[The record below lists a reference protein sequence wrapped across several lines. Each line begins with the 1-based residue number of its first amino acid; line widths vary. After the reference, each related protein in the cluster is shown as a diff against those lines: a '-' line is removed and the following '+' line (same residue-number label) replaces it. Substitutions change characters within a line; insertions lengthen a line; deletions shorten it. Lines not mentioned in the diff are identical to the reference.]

1 MEQLSIILTEKKNLG
16 YVAIPFMVSLDNAPA
31 LTLIEQVLPQHI
43 AEGKYPFTGIEKE
56 IIESLYKINEQSVF
70 KRFSKEKTLKSF
82 FDKLTDDMINKH
94 IRPFIEEQLAKSFDL
109 IAASSIPI
117 FIKMVTYS
125 NLYISDQVSI
135 SAEHSK
141 AVFHFSLNPEE
152 LSYTL
157 RISESNK
164 ELNLFKRDISEITA
178 NPATLLI
185 NHHLYRFKNIDSKK
199 FKPFVEKNKISVPGR
214 SVEKYMSSF
223 VENCVRDHEV
233 SATGFDIKGK
243 EVDRKAIL
251 SLENDLS
258 MQAVLVLKFQYE
270 QRKYLA
276 GTKSSIFVDL
286 KNEND
291 RYVFYKFNRDKE
303 WEEDI
308 ISLLKNM
315 GLKHSVNCNFKPETI
330 NSQTALYNI
339 IEWINENGATL
350 TQEGIDL
357 IQTGFKEPYYTGEV
371 KLDFRYKTE
380 EDWFDIQAL
389 VILDEFQIP
398 FVRFRKNIISG
409 NREYKLPNGKIFVMP
424 EEWFSRYTDLMQFAK
439 ENDDHIILDKMHF
452 SLFPSDD
459 EMQTDKNWDNKLS
472 ELANFTQN
480 GLLEQPR
487 ALKAQMRPYQLEGYA
502 WMSLLHKHN
511 LGGILADDMGLGKTL
526 QTIALLT
533 DIYECNPSGEEPNC
547 SHDMEAPAAK
557 QATLIDN
564 APVPG
569 FNQSS
574 KPATLIVMPT
584 SLIHNW
590 ENEIRKFAP
599 HLKVYLYTGNSR
611 LKSNEI
617 GKILRH
623 YHVVLTT
630 YGILRNDLEYLSN
643 YNFLY
648 LILDE
653 SQNIKN
659 PSSKIYHAVTEI
671 QATHKLVLSG
681 TPIENSLTDLW
692 AQMTFVNRGLLGN
705 QNFFRN
711 HFEIPITKNKDESK
725 EIKLRKIITPF
736 ILRRTKEMVAKDL
749 PPITEQV
756 LYCEMTPEQKKVY
769 EKERSGIRNEIL
781 KNLDYAQVHKV
792 SFMALQALTRL
803 RLIANHP
810 RLCDPHYTASSGKFE
825 QILEHIDNIIADKHK
840 LLIFS
845 SFVKDIELIEVELK
859 KRGHQYSKLT
869 GATTDRQK
877 VIDNFTKDEN
887 CKIFLISLKAG
898 GVGLNLTQADY
909 VFVLNPWWNPAAE
922 AQAINRAHRIGQTK
936 NVFVYKFITT
946 DSIEEK
952 IAKLQE
958 KKLLL
963 ANSFITSDNPLKDL
977 TADEIKALF
986 E

>member
-16 YVAIPFMVSLDNAPA
+16 YVAIPFMVSFDNAPT

-43 AEGKYPFTGIEKE
+43 VEGKYPFTGIEKE
-56 IIESLYKINEQSVF
+56 IIESLYKINEQSIF
-70 KRFSKEKTLKSF
+70 RRFSREKTLKTF
-82 FDKLTDDMINKH
+82 FDKLTDEMIDKF
-94 IRPFIEEQLAKSFDL
+94 IRPFIEEQITKSFDL
-109 IAASSIPI
+109 IAASNLKVFLK
-117 FIKMVTYS
+117 FITYS
-125 NLYISDQVSI
+125 NLYISDEVTL
-135 SAEHSK
+135 SAENSK
-141 AVFHFSLNPEE
+141 AVFHFLLNPDE

-157 RISESNK
+157 KISEGDK
-164 ELNLFKRDISEITA
+164 ELNLFKKDIIEITS

-199 FKPFVEKNKISVPGR
+199 FKPFAEKSKISVPGR

-233 SATGFDIKGK
+233 SATGFDIKEK
-243 EVDRKAIL
+243 EVSRTAIL

-270 QRKYLA
+270 HRKYLA

-286 KNEND
+286 KKEND
-291 RYVFYKFNRDKE
+291 NYIFYKFNRDKE
-303 WEEDI
+303 WEEEV
-308 ISLLKNM
+308 ISGLKNM
-315 GLKHSVNCNFKPETI
+315 GLKHSVNCNFIPESS
-330 NSQTALYNI
+330 NNKSSLYNI
-339 IEWINENGATL
+339 IEWINENGTILA
-350 TQEGIDL
+350 QEGIEL
-357 IQTGFKEPYYTGEV
+357 TQNGFKESYYTGEV

-380 EDWFDIQAL
+380 EDWFDIHA
-389 VILDEFQIP
+389 VVFLDGYRIP
-398 FVRFRKNIISG
+398 FVKFRKNIISG
-409 NREYKLPNGKIFVMP
+409 NHEYILPNGEIFIMP
-424 EEWFSRYTDLMQFAK
+424 EEWFARYADLMQFAK
-439 ENDDHIILDKMHF
+439 ENEDNLVLDKMHF
-452 SLFPSDD
+452 SLFPTD
-459 EMQTDKNWDNKLS
+459 EEIQTDKDWNNKLS
-472 ELANFTQN
+472 ELANFSQN
-480 GLLEQPR
+480 AEVEQPQMI
-487 ALKAQMRPYQLEGYA
+487 KAQMRPYQLEGYA
-502 WMSLLHKHN
+502 WMRLLYKHN

-526 QTIALLT
+526 QTIALLSNVYDMEEKAKSKGT
-533 DIYECNPSGEEPNC
+533 GNDSATKEQEMGTNNVPMSGFNPSIN
-547 SHDMEAPAAK
+547 AA
-557 QATLIDN
+557 
-564 APVPG
+564 
-569 FNQSS
+569 S
-574 KPATLIVMPT
+574 LIVMPT

-590 ENEIRKFAP
+590 ENEIHKFAP

-611 LKSNEI
+611 LKSSEI

-630 YGILRNDLEYLSN
+630 YGILRNDLEYLGN
-643 YNFLY
+643 YNFCY

-659 PSSKIYHAVTEI
+659 PSSKIYHAVTEV

-705 QNFFRN
+705 QNFFKN

-725 EIKLRKIITPF
+725 EVKLKKIITPF

-749 PPITEQV
+749 PPITMQT
-756 LYCEMTPEQKKVY
+756 LYCEMTAEQKKIY
-769 EKERSGIRNEIL
+769 EKEKSGIRNEIM
-781 KNLDYAQVHKV
+781 KNFEYTQVNKA

-810 RLCDPHYTASSGKFE
+810 KLADPHYEASSGKFE
-825 QILEHIDNIIADKHK
+825 MILEHIDNIIADKHK

-845 SFVKDIELIEVELK
+845 SFVKDIELIEAELI
-859 KRGHQYSKLT
+859 RRNHQYSKLT
-869 GATTDRQK
+869 GATVDRQR
-877 VIDNFTKDEN
+877 VIDQFTKDEE

-922 AQAINRAHRIGQTK
+922 SQAINRAHRIGQTK

-952 IAKLQE
+952 IARLQE

-963 ANSFITSDNPLKDL
+963 ANNFITSDNPLKDL
-977 TADEIKALF
+977 SVDEIKALF

>member
-1 MEQLSIILTEKKNLG
+1 MEQLSIILTEKKNMG
-16 YVAIPFMVSLDNAPA
+16 YVAIPFMVSFDNAPA
-31 LTLIEQVLPQHI
+31 LTLIEQVLPKHI
-43 AEGKYPFTGIEKE
+43 AEGRYPFSGIEKE
-56 IIESLYKINEQSVF
+56 IIDSLYKINEQSIF
-70 KRFSKEKTLKSF
+70 KRFSREKTLKAFYDQLSEE
-82 FDKLTDDMINKH
+82 MIHKQ
-94 IRPFIEEQLAKSFDL
+94 IRPFIEEQLTKAFDL
-109 IAASSIPI
+109 IAASNIPI

-125 NLYISDQVSI
+125 NLYISDQISI
-135 SAEHSK
+135 SSEQSK
-141 AVFHFSLNPEE
+141 AVFHFSLSQEE

-157 RISESNK
+157 KISEGEK
-164 ELNLFKRDISEITA
+164 ELNLFKRDIDEITT

-185 NHHLYRFKNIDSKK
+185 NHHLYRFNNIDSKK

-214 SVEKYMSSF
+214 SVEKYMSTF

-233 SATGFDIKGK
+233 SASGFKIKEK
-243 EVDRKAIL
+243 EVERKAIL

-286 KNEND
+286 QREGNT
-291 RYVFYKFNRDKE
+291 YVFYKFNRDKE
-303 WEEDI
+303 WEDDT
-308 ISLLKNM
+308 ISQLKNM
-315 GLKHSVNCNFKPETI
+315 GLKHSVNCNFKPETT
-330 NSQTALYNI
+330 NSPNALYNT
-339 IEWINENGATL
+339 IEWINENGTAL
-350 TQEGIDL
+350 ANEGIEL
-357 IQTGFKEPYYTGEV
+357 IQTGFKQPYYTGEV
-371 KLDFRYKTE
+371 KLDFRYNTQ
-380 EDWFDIQAL
+380 EDWFDIQAI
-389 VILDEFQIP
+389 VILDEFKIP
-398 FVRFRKNIISG
+398 FVRFRKNIING
-409 NREYKLPNGKIFVMP
+409 NPEYVMPNGRIFIMP
-424 EEWFSRYTDLMQFAK
+424 QEWFTRYTDLMQFAK
-439 ENDDHIILDKMHF
+439 EEGEHIILDKMHF
-452 SLFPSDD
+452 SLFPSDED
-459 EMQTDKNWDNKLS
+459 MQRDKNWDNKLT
-472 ELANFTQN
+472 ELADFKQDGT
-480 GLLEQPR
+480 LEQPS
-487 ALKAQMRPYQLEGYA
+487 ALKAHMRPYQIEGYA
-502 WMSLLHKHN
+502 WMNLLHKHN

-533 DIYECNPSGEEPNC
+533 NIYDQS
-547 SHDMEAPAAK
+547 AANDVVATQEGAIIQ
-557 QATLIDN
+557 QASLFDTM
-564 APVPG
+564 PVKG
-569 FNQSS
+569 FNQT
-574 KPATLIVMPT
+574 KLPATLIVMPT
-584 SLIHNW
+584 SLVHNW
-590 ENEIRKFAP
+590 VNEINKFAP
-599 HLKVYLYTGNSR
+599 HLKTYPYTGNGR

-623 YHVVLTT
+623 YHIVLTT

-643 YNFLY
+643 YNFHY

-671 QATHKLVLSG
+671 QAAHKLVLSG

-692 AQMTFVNRGLLGN
+692 AQMSFVNRGLLGN
-705 QNFFRN
+705 QNFFKN

-725 EIKLRKIITPF
+725 EAKLKKIITPF

-756 LYCEMTPEQKKVY
+756 LHCEMTPEQKKVY

-781 KNLDYAQVHKV
+781 KNFEYTQVNKV

-810 RLCDPHYTASSGKFE
+810 RLTDPHYTGSSGKFE
-825 QILEHIDNIIADKHK
+825 QILEHIDNIVAEKHK

-845 SFVKDIELIEVELK
+845 SFVKDIELIEAELK
-859 KRGHQYSKLT
+859 SRGHRYSKLT
-869 GATTDRQK
+869 GATTDRQR
-877 VIDNFTKDEN
+877 VIDDFTQDEA

-963 ANSFITSDNPLKDL
+963 ANNFITGDNPLKDL
-977 TADEIKALF
+977 NADEIKALF

>member
-16 YVAIPFMVSLDNAPA
+16 YVAIPFMVSQDNAPA

-43 AEGKYPFTGIEKE
+43 TGGRYPFTGIEKE
-56 IIESLYKINEQSVF
+56 IIESLYKINEQSIY

-82 FDKLTDDMINKH
+82 FDKLTDEMIEKQV
-94 IRPFIEEQLAKSFDL
+94 RPYIEEQLSKSFDL
-109 IAASSIPI
+109 IAASNIPI

-125 NLYISDQVSI
+125 NLYISDQVTI
-135 SAEHSK
+135 SPEHSK
-141 AVFHFSLNPEE
+141 AVFNFSLNPEE

-157 RISESNK
+157 KISEGGK

-199 FKPFVEKNKISVPGR
+199 FKPFIEKNKISVPGR

-233 SATGFDIKGK
+233 SAAGFDIKEK
-243 EVDRKAIL
+243 EVERKAIL

-286 KNEND
+286 KNED
-291 RYVFYKFNRDKE
+291 GRYVFYKFNRDKE

-315 GLKHSVNCNFKPETI
+315 GLRHSVNCNFKPETI

-339 IEWINENGATL
+339 VEWINENGTAL
-350 TQEGIDL
+350 AKEGIEL

-371 KLDFRYKTE
+371 KLDFRYQTE
-380 EDWFDIQAL
+380 EDWFDIQAMVL
-389 VILDEFQIP
+389 LDEFKIP

-409 NREYKLPNGKIFVMP
+409 NREYTLPNGKVFIMP
-424 EEWFSRYTDLMQFAK
+424 EEWFARFTDLMQFAK
-439 ENDDHIILDKMHF
+439 EDGDHIILDKMHF

-459 EMQTDKNWDNKLS
+459 EVQTDKNWDNKLS
-472 ELANFTQN
+472 ELANFNQDGT
-480 GLLEQPR
+480 LEQPK
-487 ALKAQMRPYQLEGYA
+487 ALRAQMRPYQLEGYA

-533 DIYECNPSGEEPNC
+533 DIYEQTPQVDSQSEGNDSETTAVQQPTLFDNT
-547 SHDMEAPAAK
+547 PA
-557 QATLIDN
+557 T
-564 APVPG
+564 G

-574 KPATLIVMPT
+574 QPATLIVMPT
-584 SLIHNW
+584 SLVHNW

-725 EIKLRKIITPF
+725 ETKLKKIITPF

-781 KNLDYAQVHKV
+781 KNFDYAQVNKV

-810 RLCDPHYTASSGKFE
+810 RLIDPHYAASSGKFE
-825 QILEHIDNIIADKHK
+825 QILEHIDNIIAEKHK

-859 KRGHQYSKLT
+859 NRGHRYSKLT
-869 GATTDRQK
+869 GATTDRER
-877 VIDNFTKDEN
+877 VIDNFTKDDD
-887 CKIFLISLKAG
+887 CRIFLISLKAG

>member
-16 YVAIPFMVSLDNAPA
+16 YVAIPFMVSFDNAPA

-56 IIESLYKINEQSVF
+56 IIESLYKINEQSIF
-70 KRFSKEKTLKSF
+70 KRFSKEKTLKTF
-82 FDKLTDDMINKH
+82 FDKITDEMINNF
-94 IRPFIEEQLAKSFDL
+94 IRPFIEEQLTNSLEL
-109 IAASSIPI
+109 IAASNLNI
-117 FIKMVTYS
+117 FIKVVTYS

-135 SAEHSK
+135 SPENSK
-141 AVFHFSLNPEE
+141 AVFHFSLSPEE

-157 RISESNK
+157 KISEGSK
-164 ELNLFKRDISEITA
+164 ELNLFKKDIVEITS

-185 NHHLYRFKNIDSKK
+185 NHHLFRFKNIDSKK
-199 FKPFVEKNKISVPGR
+199 FKPFAEKTKISVPGR

-233 SATGFDIKGK
+233 SATGFEIKEK
-243 EVDRKAIL
+243 EVERKAIL

-270 QRKYLA
+270 HRKYLA

-286 KNEND
+286 NKDNNS
-291 RYVFYKFNRDKE
+291 YVFYKFNRDKE
-303 WEEDI
+303 WEEEI

-315 GLKHSVNCNFKPETI
+315 GLKHSVNCNFKPEI
-330 NSQTALYNI
+330 NNSQTSLYNI
-339 IEWINENGATL
+339 VEWINENGTTLIRDDIEL
-350 TQEGIDL
+350 TQN
-357 IQTGFKEPYYTGEV
+357 GFKNSYFTGEV
-371 KLDFRYKTE
+371 KLDFHYQTK
-380 EDWFDIQAL
+380 EDWFDIQAN
-389 VILDEFQIP
+389 VFLDDMRIP
-398 FVRFRKNIISG
+398 FIKFRKNIISG
-409 NREYKLPNGKIFVMP
+409 NREYVLPNGNVFIMP
-424 EEWFSRYTDLMQFAK
+424 EVWFTRYSDLMQFAK
-439 ENDDHIILDKMHF
+439 ESDDNLILDKMHF

-459 EMQTDKNWDNKLS
+459 EVQPDKNWDNKLS
-472 ELANFTQN
+472 ELANFSQTTR
-480 GLLEQPR
+480 EQPK
-487 ALKAQMRPYQLEGYA
+487 LLNAQMRPYQLEGYA
-502 WMSLLHKHN
+502 WMSLLNKHN

-533 DIYECNPSGEEPNC
+533 DLYSNPQDEKNEQSENNNN
-547 SHDMEAPAAK
+547 K
-557 QATLIDN
+557 ATYVQGSLFES
-564 APVPG
+564 AGVSG
-569 FNQSS
+569 FNQSD
-574 KPATLIVMPT
+574 KPASLIVMPT

-590 ENEIRKFAP
+590 MNEIHKFAP

-611 LKSNEI
+611 LKSSEI

-630 YGILRNDLEYLSN
+630 YGILRNDLEYLDS

-659 PSSKIYHAVTEI
+659 PSSKIYHAVTEV

-705 QNFFRN
+705 QNFFKN

-725 EIKLRKIITPF
+725 ELKLKKIITPF

-756 LYCEMTPEQKKVY
+756 LYCEMTTEQRTAY
-769 EKERSGIRNEIL
+769 EREKSGIRNEIL
-781 KNLDYAQVHKV
+781 KNFDYTQTNKA

-810 RLCDPHYTASSGKFE
+810 RLADPHYTASSGKFE

-845 SFVKDIELIEVELK
+845 SFVKDIELIEEELK
-859 KRGHQYSKLT
+859 KRNYQYSKLI
-869 GATTDRQK
+869 GATTDRQR
-877 VIDNFTKDEN
+877 VIDQFTKDEK

-952 IAKLQE
+952 IARLQE

-963 ANSFITSDNPLKDL
+963 ANNFITGDNPLRDL
-977 TADEIKALF
+977 SVDEIKALF

>member
-16 YVAIPFMVSLDNAPA
+16 YVAIPFMVSFDNAPT

-43 AEGKYPFTGIEKE
+43 VEGKYPFTGIEKE
-56 IIESLYKINEQSVF
+56 IIESLYKINEQSIF
-70 KRFSKEKTLKSF
+70 RRFSREKTLKTF
-82 FDKLTDDMINKH
+82 FDKLTDEMIDKF
-94 IRPFIEEQLAKSFDL
+94 IRPFIEEQITKSFDL
-109 IAASSIPI
+109 IAASNLKVFLK
-117 FIKMVTYS
+117 FITYS
-125 NLYISDQVSI
+125 NLYISDEVTL
-135 SAEHSK
+135 SAENSK
-141 AVFHFSLNPEE
+141 AVFHFLLNPDE

-157 RISESNK
+157 KISEGDK
-164 ELNLFKRDISEITA
+164 ELNLFKKDIIEITS

-199 FKPFVEKNKISVPGR
+199 FKPFAEKSKISVPGR

-233 SATGFDIKGK
+233 SATGFDIKEK
-243 EVDRKAIL
+243 EVSRTAIL

-270 QRKYLA
+270 HRKYLA

-286 KNEND
+286 KKEND
-291 RYVFYKFNRDKE
+291 NYIFYKFNRDKE
-303 WEEDI
+303 WEEEV
-308 ISLLKNM
+308 ISGLKNM
-315 GLKHSVNCNFKPETI
+315 GLKHSVNCNFIPESS
-330 NSQTALYNI
+330 NNKSSLYNI
-339 IEWINENGATL
+339 IEWINENGTILA
-350 TQEGIDL
+350 QEGIEL
-357 IQTGFKEPYYTGEV
+357 TQNGFKESYYTGEV

-380 EDWFDIQAL
+380 EDWFDIHA
-389 VILDEFQIP
+389 VVFLDGYRIP
-398 FVRFRKNIISG
+398 FVKFRKNIISG
-409 NREYKLPNGKIFVMP
+409 NHEYILPNGEVFIMP
-424 EEWFSRYTDLMQFAK
+424 EEWFARYADLMQFAK
-439 ENDDHIILDKMHF
+439 ENEDNLVLDKMHF
-452 SLFPSDD
+452 SLFPTD
-459 EMQTDKNWDNKLS
+459 EEIQTDKDWNNKLS
-472 ELANFTQN
+472 ELANFSQN
-480 GLLEQPR
+480 AEVEQPQMI
-487 ALKAQMRPYQLEGYA
+487 KAQMRPYQLEGYA
-502 WMSLLHKHN
+502 WMRLLYKHN

-526 QTIALLT
+526 QTIALLSNVYDMEEKAKSKGT
-533 DIYECNPSGEEPNC
+533 GNDSATKEQEMGTNNVPMSGFNPSIN
-547 SHDMEAPAAK
+547 AA
-557 QATLIDN
+557 
-564 APVPG
+564 
-569 FNQSS
+569 S
-574 KPATLIVMPT
+574 LIVMPT

-590 ENEIRKFAP
+590 ENEIHKFAP

-611 LKSNEI
+611 LKSSEI

-630 YGILRNDLEYLSN
+630 YGILRNDLEYLGN
-643 YNFLY
+643 YNFCY

-659 PSSKIYHAVTEI
+659 PSSKIYHAVTEV

-705 QNFFRN
+705 QNFFKN

-725 EIKLRKIITPF
+725 EVKLKKIITPF

-749 PPITEQV
+749 PPITMQT
-756 LYCEMTPEQKKVY
+756 LYCEMTAEQKKIY
-769 EKERSGIRNEIL
+769 EKEKSGIRNEIM
-781 KNLDYAQVHKV
+781 KNFEYTQVNKA

-810 RLCDPHYTASSGKFE
+810 KLADPHYEASSGKFE
-825 QILEHIDNIIADKHK
+825 MILEHIDNIIADKHK

-845 SFVKDIELIEVELK
+845 SFVKDIELIEAELI
-859 KRGHQYSKLT
+859 RRNHQYSKLT
-869 GATTDRQK
+869 GATVDRQR
-877 VIDNFTKDEN
+877 VIDQFTKDEE

-922 AQAINRAHRIGQTK
+922 SQAINRAHRIGQTK

-952 IAKLQE
+952 IARLQE

-963 ANSFITSDNPLKDL
+963 ANNFITSDNPLKDL
-977 TADEIKALF
+977 SVDEIKALF